1 MGSCCTSNDTTNPNP
16 SHLNRNVEPKDTNH
30 GDGDETVTATEKTRT
45 ECIHKNSGS
54 EHSDEQINL
63 KQVHF
68 DEDELS
74 EETNGFCTLRNSM
87 TMKYYS
93 DISDESESEEYTNG
107 STPNDDGKSNTTETI
122 LSSSSSLDDES
133 LDAQTPSLLQTPSI
147 TYDDIQYK

>member
-30 GDGDETVTATEKTRT
+30 GDGDETVTATTKTRT
-45 ECIHKNSGS
+45 ECIHKNS